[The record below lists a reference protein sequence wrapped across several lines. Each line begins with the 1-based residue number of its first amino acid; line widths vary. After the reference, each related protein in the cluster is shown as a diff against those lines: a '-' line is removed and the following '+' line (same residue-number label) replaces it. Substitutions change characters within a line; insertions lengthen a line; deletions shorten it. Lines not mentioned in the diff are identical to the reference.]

1 MVMKNRHIP
10 FGYRIKHGEYV
21 PHDAEAATVRAVFAS
36 YLAGDGYTTITRA
49 LNFGIVPYSD
59 GAAWN
64 KHMVKRMLEN
74 RRYVGDARYPM
85 IITAEV
91 FDAANALRASKPSAT
106 QTHKPKP
113 ERNYDCEILPYRP
126 NATVLKL
133 SNTINRALERAPDPE
148 QIRPLIFALAA
159 EKYAAIEVRFA
170 DENNDTEVPRNG

>member
-1 MVMKNRHIP
+1 MAVKNRHIP

-21 PHDAEAATVRAVFAS
+21 QNDAEAATVRAVFAS

-64 KHMVKRMLEN
+64 KHMVKRILEN
-74 RRYVGDARYPM
+74 RRYIGDDRYPA
-85 IITAEV
+85 IIVAEV

-106 QTHKPKP
+106 QTRKPPP

-126 NATVLKL
+126 NAAVLKL
-133 SNTINRALERAPDPE
+133 SNTINRALERAPDPQ
-148 QIRPLIFALAA
+148 QIRPLVFALAA

-170 DENNDTEVPRNG
+170 DENNEMEEISNG